1 MGGLGILDMDKFARA
16 LRLRWPWLVWKDAER
31 AWVDLGHPCDEE
43 DMALFYECTS
53 ITVGNGQR
61 ASFWHSPWLGG
72 RKPKDIAPSIFA
84 ISKHKNDTI
93 HRALDL
99 NKWIANI
106 NTNSGLTIQH
116 ILEYYELWVGLQEV
130 FLDEGVD
137 DEIVW
142 KLSPSGE
149 YTASSAYKAQLDD
162 STASKMKPA
171 VWNNW
176 APPKHKFFAWLI
188 IQDRVWTAD
197 RLERRG
203 WPNCGLCQLC
213 KREPETA
220 AHIIFRCRYTLRI
233 WTEIKTWMG
242 LTGVDITDWS
252 SFDNVNDWWH
262 HLVGVNGNVRK
273 GLASL
278 VMLVSWE
285 IWNERNARVFRKV
298 SSMPNVI
305 TSRIKAEVRLW
316 GLAGAKRLSSL
327 MPRE

>member
-1 MGGLGILDMDKFARA
+1 
-16 LRLRWPWLVWKDAER
+16 
-31 AWVDLGHPCDEE
+31 
-43 DMALFYECTS
+43 
-53 ITVGNGQR
+53 
-61 ASFWHSPWLGG
+61 
-72 RKPKDIAPSIFA
+72 
-84 ISKHKNDTI
+84 
-93 HRALDL
+93 
-99 NKWIANI
+99 
-106 NTNSGLTIQH
+106 
-116 ILEYYELWVGLQEV
+116 
-130 FLDEGVD
+130 
-137 DEIVW
+137 
-142 KLSPSGE
+142 
-149 YTASSAYKAQLDD
+149 
-162 STASKMKPA
+162 MKSA

-197 RLERRG
+197 RLQRRG

-220 AHIIFRCRYTLRI
+220 AHIIFRSRYTVRI

-242 LTGVDITDWS
+242 LTSVDITDWS

-262 HLVGVNGNVRK
+262 QMIGVNGNVRK

-285 IWNERNARVFRKV
+285 ILNERNARVFRMV

-305 TSRIKAEVRLW
+305 TSRIKVEVRLW

>member
-1 MGGLGILDMDKFARA
+1 MIGQEKYITMDGRSTWVKSVITSQAIHHLTSLVVPKGLMASIVKLQRAFLWGGTDKVSGGKCKIRWEKVCMPKDMGGLGILDMEKFARA

-31 AWVDLGHPCDEE
+31 AWVDFGHPCDEE
-43 DMALFYECTS
+43 DMSSFYECTS

-99 NKWIANI
+99 NNWIANI
-106 NTNSGLTIQH
+106 NTNSGLTIQL
-116 ILEYYELWVGLQEV
+116 ILEYYELWVGLREV

-149 YTASSAYKAQLDD
+149 YTTSSAYKAQLDD
-162 STASKMKPA
+162 STASKMKSA

-188 IQDRVWTAD
+188 IQDRVWTTD
-197 RLERRG
+197 RLQRRG
-203 WPNCGLCQLC
+203 
-213 KREPETA
+213 
-220 AHIIFRCRYTLRI
+220 
-233 WTEIKTWMG
+233 
-242 LTGVDITDWS
+242 
-252 SFDNVNDWWH
+252 
-262 HLVGVNGNVRK
+262 
-273 GLASL
+273 
-278 VMLVSWE
+278 
-285 IWNERNARVFRKV
+285 
-298 SSMPNVI
+298 
-305 TSRIKAEVRLW
+305 
-316 GLAGAKRLSSL
+316 
-327 MPRE
+327 

>member
-1 MGGLGILDMDKFARA
+1 MVI
-16 LRLRWPWLVWKDAER
+16 
-31 AWVDLGHPCDEE
+31 
-43 DMALFYECTS
+43 FYECTS

-61 ASFWHSPWLGG
+61 ASFWHSPWLVV
-72 RKPKDIAPSIFA
+72 RKPKDIAPSVFA

-116 ILEYYELWVGLQEV
+116 ILEYYELWVGLREV

-149 YTASSAYKAQLDD
+149 YTTSSAYKAQLDD

-188 IQDRVWTAD
+188 IQDRVWTTD
-197 RLERRG
+197 RLQRRG
-203 WPNCGLCQLC
+203 
-213 KREPETA
+213 
-220 AHIIFRCRYTLRI
+220 
-233 WTEIKTWMG
+233 
-242 LTGVDITDWS
+242 
-252 SFDNVNDWWH
+252 
-262 HLVGVNGNVRK
+262 
-273 GLASL
+273 
-278 VMLVSWE
+278 
-285 IWNERNARVFRKV
+285 
-298 SSMPNVI
+298 
-305 TSRIKAEVRLW
+305 
-316 GLAGAKRLSSL
+316 
-327 MPRE
+327 